1 MLITLS
7 HVISS
12 PCTVMLMEFVSSLRL
27 VEDSIIFIID
37 IEVEDIVF
45 HNTVY
50 ELTFFLGI
58 TSLLD
63 FVDDR
68 PRRFLLL
75 YQSGGADLLLLL
87 DVPLLDGVV

>member
-1 MLITLS
+1 
-7 HVISS
+7 
-12 PCTVMLMEFVSSLRL
+12 MLMEFVSSLRL
-27 VEDSIIFIID
+27 VEDSVIFIVD

-45 HNTVY
+45 HNIVY
-50 ELTFFLGI
+50 EFTLPLGI
-58 TSLLD
+58 TSLLI

-87 DVPLLDGVV
+87 DGPLLDGVI